1 MEPNDLILIPLVITN
16 VLAIVAIARL
26 AATVRSLRDRVTRLE
41 EGGTTA
47 SPFGL
52 GGGGRR

>member
-1 MEPNDLILIPLVITN
+1 MEPNDLILGLLMLAN
-16 VLAIVAIARL
+16 VLALVAVTRL
-26 AATVRSLRDRVTRLE
+26 AATVRSLRERVTRLE